1 MAGSRVGATRGVLA
15 LLCLMYFITYIDR
28 VNVSTAADSFK
39 TELGL
44 SNTQVGFV
52 FSAFAY
58 PYLLFQ
64 VFGGWLSD
72 RFGARKTLTL
82 CALIWAGA
90 TIATGFAGGLVSL
103 VIARF
108 FLGFGEGATFPTA
121 TRAMANWVSV
131 EDRGWAQGI
140 THAFS
145 RLGNTITPPLV
156 ALLIGLTS
164 WRGSFIVL
172 GCFSFLWVV
181 VWLMYFRDDP
191 RSHPSITQAELD
203 RLPPFGAQKQTPK
216 VPWGPLVARM
226 APVTIV
232 YFCYGWTLWLFLSWI
247 PSYFLHSYN
256 MKLTSSALFASSVF
270 AAGVLG
276 DSLGGWLSD
285 RILRRTGSV
294 TKARRNMVV
303 IGMVGALCSMLPMLF
318 IHDLTVSVICL
329 SSGFF
334 FAELTIGPMWAIP
347 MDIAPEYSGTASGI
361 MNSGSALAAIVSPV
375 IGGWMIDQTG
385 NWDLPFLCSMML
397 MLAGA
402 GLAFTMHPEKRFT
415 IPAMA

>member
-1 MAGSRVGATRGVLA
+1 
-15 LLCLMYFITYIDR
+15 MYFITYIDR
-28 VNVSTAADSFK
+28 VNVSTAATAFK

-64 VFGGWLSD
+64 IAGGWLSD
-72 RFGARKTLTL
+72 RFGARRTLTV
-82 CALIWAGA
+82 CALIWAAA
-90 TIATGFAGGLVSL
+90 TIATGFAGGLVSM

-121 TRAMANWVSV
+121 TRAMANWTAPS
-131 EDRGWAQGI
+131 DRGWAQGI

-156 ALLIGLTS
+156 ALLIGLVS
-164 WRGSFIVL
+164 WRGSFFIL
-172 GCFSFLWVV
+172 GVASFLWVV
-181 VWLMYFRDDP
+181 VWLIYFRDDP
-191 RSHPSITQAELD
+191 RSHPAITRAELD
-203 RLPPFGAQKQTPK
+203 RLPPYGAAAQRPK

-226 APVTIV
+226 MPVTIV

-256 MKLTSSALFASSVF
+256 MKLSDSALFASSVF

-285 RILRRTGSV
+285 RLLRRTGSV
-294 TKARRNMVV
+294 TRARRDMVV
-303 IGMVGALCSMLPMLF
+303 LGMVGALCSMLPMLF
-318 IHDLTVSVICL
+318 IHDLTVSALCL
-329 SSGFF
+329 ASGFF

-361 MNSGSALAAIVSPV
+361 MNTGSALAAIVSPV
-375 IGGWMIDQTG
+375 IGGWMIDATG
-385 NWDLPFLCSMML
+385 NWDLPFLCSMVL

-402 GLAFTMHPEKRFT
+402 GLAFTMHPERRFMT
-415 IPAMA
+415 PATA

>member
-1 MAGSRVGATRGVLA
+1 MAGSRIGATRGVLA

-28 VNVSTAADSFK
+28 VNVSTAADAFK

-44 SNTQVGFV
+44 NNTQVGFV

-58 PYLLFQ
+58 PYLAFQ

-72 RFGARKTLTL
+72 RFGARKTLTV

-90 TIATGFAGGLVSL
+90 TIATGFSGGLVSL
-103 VIARF
+103 IIARF

-121 TRAMANWVSV
+121 TRAMANWTSV

-156 ALLIGLTS
+156 ALLIGLIS
-164 WRGSFIVL
+164 WRGSFFVL
-172 GCFSFLWVV
+172 GTVSFLWVV

-203 RLPPFGAQKQTPK
+203 RLPPFGAEKQTPK

-256 MKLTSSALFASSVF
+256 MKLSSSALFASSVF

-303 IGMVGALCSMLPMLF
+303 LGMVGALCSMLPMLF

-334 FAELTIGPMWAIP
+334 FAEITIGPMWAIP

-361 MNSGSALAAIVSPV
+361 MNTGSALAAIVSPV

-385 NWDLPFLCSMML
+385 NWDLPFLCSMVL
-397 MLAGA
+397 MLVGA

-415 IPAMA
+415 VPAAA

>member
-1 MAGSRVGATRGVLA
+1 MAGSRIGATRGVLA
-15 LLCLMYFITYIDR
+15 LLCLMYFITYVDR
-28 VNVSTAADSFK
+28 VNVSTAAESFK

-103 VIARF
+103 VVARF

-172 GCFSFLWVV
+172 GSVSFLWVV
-181 VWLMYFRDDP
+181 VWLIYFRDDP

-294 TKARRNMVV
+294 KKARRNMVV
-303 IGMVGALCSMLPMLF
+303 VGMIGALCSMLPMLF

-329 SSGFF
+329 SLGFF
-334 FAELTIGPMWAIP
+334 FAEITIGPMWAIP
-347 MDIAPEYSGTASGI
+347 MDIAPEYSGTAAGI

-385 NWDLPFLCSMML
+385 NWDLPFLCSMVL

-415 IPAMA
+415 RPALA